1 MFNSCL
7 LPDYYTMTTITNT
20 NTTTGHFALIRNMC
34 GGDADLATKIL
45 KTQTET
51 GVTQFHTCDECH
63 RYCYTGGT
71 LYPDGY
77 TCADCDDETDDEDE
91 EEEEDD
97 HECVTC
103 GKTGLQYDEPIARPD
118 LHVFCCRLNAYC
130 GDCWKQV
137 PIEDKRLDFG
147 SDYTET
153 ETAPPLKT
161 NFDFITLPKNDN
173 GHYEC
178 ERCQTEFNDPS
189 EVCWAEVGDFAKD
202 VGVPL
207 CADCCEDQIENWS
220 EINDE
225 E

>member
-1 MFNSCL
+1 MLCL
-7 LPDYYTMTTITNT
+7 KSDNYTMTTITNT
-20 NTTTGHFALIRNMC
+20 MKMTGHFALIRSMC
-34 GGDADLATKIL
+34 GGDADLATEIL

-71 LYPDGY
+71 LYPDGF
-77 TCADCDDETDDEDE
+77 TCTDCDDETEDEDE
-91 EEEEDD
+91 EEEE
-97 HECVTC
+97 ELALT
-103 GKTGLQYDEPIARPD
+103 
-118 LHVFCCRLNAYC
+118 
-130 GDCWKQV
+130 
-137 PIEDKRLDFG
+137 
-147 SDYTET
+147 
-153 ETAPPLKT
+153 PPNPKPQT

-173 GHYEC
+173 GHFEC

-189 EVCWAEVGDFAKD
+189 EVCWAEVGDFAKN

-225 E
+225 TDEE